1 MYGDKFKFQANNI
14 NYNIYIV
21 IPNWDF
27 DKKWKEIDC
36 MVHVHITV
44 TLWCLEHEGYY
55 YEHSMLYNSNIHT
68 HTYILQ
74 LYLLTKQR
82 VRACYEICLFY
93 LCNIPEQDYQVVL
106 KIHSINLPSK

>member
-1 MYGDKFKFQANNI
+1 MERDWLYGT
-14 NYNIYIV
+14 
-21 IPNWDF
+21 
-27 DKKWKEIDC
+27 C
-36 MVHVHITV
+36 
-44 TLWCLEHEGYY
+44 
-55 YEHSMLYNSNIHT
+55 SYNSYTMMFGTWGLLLWTQHAVQFKYSHT

-82 VRACYEICLFY
+82 VKACYEICLFY